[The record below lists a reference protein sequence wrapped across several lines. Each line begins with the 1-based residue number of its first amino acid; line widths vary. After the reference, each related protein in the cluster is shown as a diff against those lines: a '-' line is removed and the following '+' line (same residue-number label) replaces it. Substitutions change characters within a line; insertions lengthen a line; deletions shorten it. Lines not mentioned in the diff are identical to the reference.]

1 MGSLPRPLTS
11 GKFIASK
18 ILKNRCGQIPTG
30 TPEKMAGSRLHNRP
44 RRSSKSPSNPVS
56 PISRE
61 QLVEQLVTVN
71 DDRPVDSGEADS
83 SQGPQ
88 GLSSL
93 DPEAPGNEATPCV
106 WRLSRHR
113 RSEPRDSR
121 SIVIWGVSPDTPL
134 VTVRQ
139 RLSSEIGIYAER
151 VKQITWKQCG
161 EKRLVH
167 IVYICTQARD
177 NHFDAMSVTCRA
189 HGWKALKS
197 RPYQTRVLQRNLPP
211 ILLGDEPSVI
221 QGRPPEQPQE
231 EDANSSDLDAPG
243 SPQPPPVPRISEPR
257 ANLRR
262 LATLA
267 LGSLNMGGDFDSKK
281 AELEAYFLKMK
292 YEIIALQEVHNPQNV
307 SIKGYKF
314 FGADKENRGSSGG
327 AAFLVAHHLAGIVER
342 VQVDDTHNQ
351 VWIKVL
357 GSSGTED
364 LYLCSAYMP
373 QESRRRS
380 EACECWELLQQ
391 RIAEYQELGVV
402 VIAGDL
408 NAKIGAHITPED
420 ARELGAYWQGQ
431 TSPNG
436 KLLCELLSTSR
447 LISLGGHKRPPADKS
462 YWYMHSFHRG
472 TSAIDHILVPHSH
485 RNRSLPDFKV
495 DYINLGTDHHLLRAT
510 VYCPRRVSRRK
521 PDRKFRRFCAEKL
534 KCQQVLPLLGAI
546 PGENNEVLDP
556 LSPTGKYQQ
565 KLTDLFD
572 EYDPAVIAAAN
583 LDPQAVARDF
593 ISKME
598 QALEYSVGSKLIS
611 KKYSRAWFD
620 DEVKKAII
628 VRRISHAAWEKQRGA
643 ETWNKYKQD
652 KKVVKTLIKKKK
664 KEVWF
669 NLIDGITSDQ
679 RDNPKRM
686 WSTISKIT
694 GRKSKK
700 AGGSVLKSNGNL
712 AVTPE
717 EREAT
722 WTAHQRKLGRES
734 AAPEFQENFR
744 QQTEEEVDGYAQ
756 DSRSVEDDVNLDG
769 LFTDEDVAT
778 GMDVL
783 KLHKACG
790 TDQVRNEW
798 MKAGGLPLMSA
809 LRKLFNWVISTEQIP
824 SDWASSLIVYLYKD
838 GDERDPGNHRGISL
852 ISCLGKL
859 FLTLWN
865 TRITHYLESNNLLAE
880 EQGGF
885 RAGRSTIDQEFTL
898 NTALLHR
905 RREGKP
911 TYLFF
916 IDFSKAFDS
925 VWHTG
930 LWKKLYELGIKGKA
944 WRILRALY
952 ANLEASVLVD
962 GKPGQKVPQEQGVR
976 QGDPLSP
983 ILFSMFINELVEEL
997 RRAGGNVRV
1006 STKELFSLLY
1016 ADDIVLMADTPAEL
1030 QKMIDIV
1037 DNYTAKWRL
1046 TLNARKSKIMIVN
1059 PQRTDQAVEPEEWTF
1074 RGRNLEIVQEYKY
1087 LGVWFTNNLTW
1098 KKHVEYVTAKGK
1110 ALLPPLRQFFS
1121 QQRIPLMIKRL
1132 VHTALVRS
1140 PLEYASAIWSC
1151 NKPEEDKL
1159 ESIQHTVAVWML
1171 RTNKKACKFG
1181 LRAIL
1186 GLPSLKTRRVMLRLF
1201 YVAKLARMDT
1211 ERLAY
1216 HCYKTP
1222 APTRNTL
1229 RGSTQKPWFAIVKPW
1244 FTTPGQTLHIPYGK
1258 LSLGH
1263 VMEPKVPQGYIGRLD
1278 TGFDDVTLAWRTH
1291 VRYNAQVVER
1301 AALCQAFRDYS
1312 TLEMVEMIH
1321 GDKLGAVHSLV
1332 RRKPSHANWRRIR
1345 LLCGTS
1351 ALNQTRERITR
1362 YTTHESASCPLCGQ
1376 APESPVHF
1384 LRECTNQFM
1393 VRARTSHDA
1402 EMEQGSVFASLST
1415 KAQAAFMLG
1424 CTVKAPNNEA
1434 LTPSNS
1440 EDALSEDF
1448 VAVCYRYR
1456 SEQLSIINAAVDGE
1470 SDNDENAVGSDD
1482 GADDEGISVHV
1493 AVQTPA
1499 VARIGESEDRDVDG
1513 NIEELAAAGVEGDN
1527 EVDVVNIA
1535 AHGEIDNRINGVF
1548 GSPEGVGKTLRG
1560 LIQPYIYQHFNVV
1573 ARPARGVVV
1582 HGDRMIA
1589 DHAYH

>member
-1 MGSLPRPLTS
+1 MNG
-11 GKFIASK
+11 
-18 ILKNRCGQIPTG
+18 
-30 TPEKMAGSRLHNRP
+30 
-44 RRSSKSPSNPVS
+44 
-56 PISRE
+56 
-61 QLVEQLVTVN
+61 
-71 DDRPVDSGEADS
+71 DRPVDLGEADS
-83 SQGPQ
+83 RQGPQ
-88 GLSSL
+88 DLSSL
-93 DPEAPGNEATPCV
+93 EPEASGNDATPCV
-106 WRLSRHR
+106 WRLCKR
-113 RSEPRDSR
+113 RSREPRDDR

-139 RLSSEIGIYAER
+139 RLSSEIGIYADR
-151 VKQITWKQCG
+151 VKQVTRKQSG
-161 EKRLVH
+161 EERLVL
-167 IVYICTQARD
+167 IEYINSQARD
-177 NHFDAMSVTCRA
+177 NHFDALSVQCRE

-197 RPYQTRVLQRNLPP
+197 RKYRTRALHRNLPP
-211 ILLGDEPSVI
+211 ILLGDEPSEI
-221 QGRPPEQPQE
+221 RGRPSVQPQD
-231 EDANSSDLDAPG
+231 EDAHSMDLDASG
-243 SPQPPPVPRISEPR
+243 SPQLTPVPRIAELR

-262 LATLA
+262 SATLA
-267 LGSLNMGGDFDSKK
+267 LGSLNMGGDFDSKM

-292 YEIIALQEVHNPQNV
+292 YEIIALQEVHNPKNV

-314 FGADKENRGSSGG
+314 YGADKENRGSSGG
-327 AAFLVAHHLAGIVER
+327 AAFLVAHHLTGIVER

-357 GSSGTED
+357 GSAGTED

-380 EACECWELLQQ
+380 EVRECWELLQQ
-391 RIAEYQELGVV
+391 SIAKYQELGVV
-402 VIAGDL
+402 VVAGDL

-420 ARELGAYWQGQ
+420 ARELGAYWRGP
-431 TSPNG
+431 TSSNG
-436 KLLCELLSTSR
+436 KLLCELLRTSR

-462 YWYMHSFHRG
+462 YWYTHSFQSG
-472 TSAIDHILVPHSH
+472 TSAINHILVPHSH

-495 DYINLGTDHHLLRAT
+495 DYIDLGTDHHLLRAT

-521 PDRKFRRFCAEKL
+521 SDRKFRRFCAEKL
-534 KCQQVLPLLGAI
+534 KCQKVLPLLGAI
-546 PGENNEVLDP
+546 PVENNEGLDP

-565 KLTDLFD
+565 KLTELFED
-572 EYDPAVIAAAN
+572 YDPAVIAAAN

-598 QALEYSVGSKLIS
+598 QALEHSVGSKIIS

-628 VRRISHAAWEKQRGA
+628 VRRLSYAAWEKQRGA
-643 ETWNKYKQD
+643 ETWATYKQD
-652 KKVVKTLIKKKK
+652 KKVVKSLIKRKKKK
-664 KEVWF
+664 VWF
-669 NLIDGITSDQ
+669 NLIDSISSDQ
-679 RDNPKRM
+679 RDNPKTM
-686 WSTISKIT
+686 WNTISKIT
-694 GRKSKK
+694 GRTSKK
-700 AGGSVLKSNGNL
+700 AGGSVLKPNGSL

-717 EREAT
+717 ERETT
-722 WTAHQRKLGRES
+722 WTEYQRTLGRKS
-734 AAPEFQENFR
+734 DAPEFQEDFR
-744 QQTEEEVDGYAQ
+744 QQTEQEVDGYAQ
-756 DSRSVEDDVNLDG
+756 DSRSAEDEVYLDSQ
-769 LFTDEDVAT
+769 FTDEDVAT
-778 GMDVL
+778 GMDML

-798 MKAGGLPLMSA
+798 MKAGGLPLMCA
-809 LRKLFNWVISTEQIP
+809 LRKLFNWVITTEQIP
-824 SDWASSLIVYLYKD
+824 SDWANSLIVYLYKD
-838 GDERDPGNHRGISL
+838 GDERNPGNHRGISL

-898 NTALLHR
+898 NTARLHR
-905 RREGKP
+905 RRTGVP

-962 GKPGQKVPQEQGVR
+962 GKPGSKVPQKQGVR

-983 ILFSMFINELVEEL
+983 ILFSVFINELVEEL

-1006 STKELFSLLY
+1006 STKTLFSLLY
-1016 ADDIVLMADTPAEL
+1016 ADDIVLMADSPAEL
-1030 QKMIDIV
+1030 QRMIDIV

-1059 PQRTDQAVEPEEWTF
+1059 PQCPPQPEEPEEWTF

-1098 KKHVEYVTAKGK
+1098 KKHVAYVIAKGK
-1110 ALLPPLRQFFS
+1110 ALLPSLRLFFA
-1121 QQRIPLMIKRL
+1121 QQRIPLSIKRL

-1151 NKPEEDKL
+1151 NTTEEDKL
-1159 ESIQHTVAVWML
+1159 ESIQHTAAVWML
-1171 RTNKKACKFG
+1171 RTNKKACKHG

-1201 YVAKLARMDT
+1201 YMAKLARMNT

-1216 HCYKTP
+1216 HCYMTP
-1222 APTRNTL
+1222 APIRNTL
-1229 RGSTQKPWFAIVKPW
+1229 RGPTQQPWWDTVFPW
-1244 FTTPGQTLHIPYGK
+1244 IATPQQTLHTPFEN
-1258 LSLGH
+1258 LSQGR
-1263 VMEPKVPQGYIGRLD
+1263 VMQPIVPPGYIGRID
-1278 TGFDDVTLAWRTH
+1278 TGFDDVTLAWRMH
-1291 VRYNAQVVER
+1291 VRYNAQKVER
-1301 AALCQAFRDYS
+1301 ATLIQAFREFS
-1312 TLEMVEMIH
+1312 TLEIMSMIH
-1321 GDKLGAVHSLV
+1321 GDTLGAVHSLV

-1362 YTTHESASCPLCGQ
+1362 YTTHASALCPLCEQ

-1384 LRECTNQFM
+1384 LRECTSQFM
-1393 VRARTSHDA
+1393 VQERTSHDTA
-1402 EMEQGSVFASLST
+1402 LEQGTEFASLST

-1424 CTVKAPNNEA
+1424 CTVEAPNNTA
-1434 LTPSNS
+1434 LTPSDTDDS
-1440 EDALSEDF
+1440 LSEAF
-1448 VAVCYRYR
+1448 VERCYKYR
-1456 SEQLSIINAAVDGE
+1456 SEQLSIISAAVDGE
-1470 SDNDENAVGSDD
+1470 SDNNENAVGSDG
-1482 GADDEGISVHV
+1482 GADEDGIREHV
-1493 AVQTPA
+1493 EVQTP
-1499 VARIGESEDRDVDG
+1499 VAAHIGRSQDRVVYG
-1513 NIEELAAAGVEGDN
+1513 SNEELVTAGVVRDN
-1527 EVDVVNIA
+1527 EVNAVNIS
-1535 AHGEIDNRINGVF
+1535 AHGGIDNNINGVSF
-1548 GSPEGVGKTLRG
+1548 RPEGVGRPRRG
-1560 LIQPYIYQHFNVV
+1560 LIQPYIYQHFHVV
-1573 ARPARGVVV
+1573 ARPERGVVV

-1589 DHAYH
+1589 DYAYH